1 MRPRWRPAP
10 PRARFRTGRRERR
23 DATGVGGRGR
33 IMTEVEARTF
43 LDRFPA
49 EELAARRVLN
59 GDTRLL
65 NNRSVTPL
73 IELMAEHD
81 VSRLVAPGRDW
92 FLDADGTFR
101 NPRSVE
107 ATSGNVESLRNPGNV
122 FNEQNTSLNPHY
134 ARAQGPDAEDAGDV
148 TFGLER
154 DLQRALRENIGQLES
169 GLEVVDGGTERI
181 VDAGR
186 IDITAKAPDGALV
199 VIELKAGRAD
209 LRAIGQILSY
219 MGTASPDPGRAV
231 RGILVAGEFD
241 PRAVMA
247 AGAVP
252 NLALRVYSFQF
263 VFGEP

>member
-1 MRPRWRPAP
+1 MRPRWRTAP

-122 FNEQNTSLNPHY
+122 FSEQNTSLNPHY

-154 DLQRALRENIGQLES
+154 DLQRAAPREH
-169 GLEVVDGGTERI
+169 R
-181 VDAGR
+181 
-186 IDITAKAPDGALV
+186 TARVRPRSRRRRHGAHRRC
-199 VIELKAGRAD
+199 RAD
-209 LRAIGQILSY
+209 RHHGEGARW
-219 MGTASPDPGRAV
+219 GT
-231 RGILVAGEFD
+231 RGD
-241 PRAVMA
+241 
-247 AGAVP
+247 
-252 NLALRVYSFQF
+252 
-263 VFGEP
+263 